1 MATTVQVSGSHADEV
16 IAHRPTDG
24 PPATAKDGFPVIL
37 VTRLNGSVF
46 ALNPDLI
53 QRVDAT
59 PDTVVTL
66 VDGAKFVIT
75 EPLAE
80 IVERVLAFRAR
91 VVATAHALEE
101 QGTADVLELVRPAAQ
116 TPQTDPE
123 TDDSELPAP
132 VPLHRRRP

>member
-1 MATTVQVSGSHADEV
+1 
-16 IAHRPTDG
+16 
-24 PPATAKDGFPVIL
+24 VIL

-80 IVERVLAFRAR
+80 IVDRVTAFRAR

-101 QGTADVLELVRPAAQ
+101 TGTADVLELPAHPADN
-116 TPQTDPE
+116 TWDHPATDG
-123 TDDSELPAP
+123 DDRELPAP

>member
-1 MATTVQVSGSHADEV
+1 M
-16 IAHRPTDG
+16 
-24 PPATAKDGFPVIL
+24 IL

-80 IVERVLAFRAR
+80 IVDRVMAFRAR

-101 QGTADVLELVRPAAQ
+101 TGPSAEVLELPHLVADVSDDAAHRGAN
-116 TPQTDPE
+116 DH
-123 TDDSELPAP
+123 DDAEGTLTAP

>member
-1 MATTVQVSGSHADEV
+1 M
-16 IAHRPTDG
+16 
-24 PPATAKDGFPVIL
+24 IL

-75 EPLAE
+75 EPLAD
-80 IVERVLAFRAR
+80 VVDRVMAFRAR

-101 QGTADVLELVRPAAQ
+101 QGPRDVLELHSVPAPAD
-116 TPQTDPE
+116 DPSDARAE
-123 TDDSELPAP
+123 RGADELPAP
-132 VPLHRRRP
+132 VPLHRRRS

>member
-1 MATTVQVSGSHADEV
+1 VLTGPRTGLATTFQG
-16 IAHRPTDG
+16 RTL
-24 PPATAKDGFPVIL
+24 VIL

-80 IVERVLAFRAR
+80 IVDRVTAFRAR

-101 QGTADVLELVRPAAQ
+101 TGTADVLELPAHPADN
-116 TPQTDPE
+116 TWDHPVDDE
-123 TDDSELPAP
+123 NDSELPAP

>member
-1 MATTVQVSGSHADEV
+1 M
-16 IAHRPTDG
+16 
-24 PPATAKDGFPVIL
+24 IL

-53 QRVDAT
+53 QRIDAT

-75 EPLAE
+75 EPLSE
-80 IVERVLAFRAR
+80 IVDRVMAFRAR
-91 VVATAHALEE
+91 VVATAHSLEE
-101 QGTADVLELVRPAAQ
+101 TGTADVLELPSHPADTTQ
-116 TPQTDPE
+116 DRYHVE
-123 TDDSELPAP
+123 NDSELPAP

>member
-1 MATTVQVSGSHADEV
+1 
-16 IAHRPTDG
+16 
-24 PPATAKDGFPVIL
+24 VIL

-66 VDGAKFVIT
+66 VDGVKFIIT

-80 IVERVLAFRAR
+80 IVERITAFRAR
-91 VVATAHALEE
+91 VVATAHALGESGASAE
-101 QGTADVLELVRPAAQ
+101 VLELPPKTRTRGPGRRMSLGEPPSWFCAHRMA
-116 TPQTDPE
+116 
-123 TDDSELPAP
+123 PAP

>member
-1 MATTVQVSGSHADEV
+1 MERCTRPRTGSNLFS
-16 IAHRPTDG
+16 
-24 PPATAKDGFPVIL
+24 KDGILVIL

-75 EPLAE
+75 EPLTE
-80 IVERVLAFRAR
+80 IVERVMAFRAR

-101 QGTADVLELVRPAAQ
+101 VGTSAEVLELPHGRADTVHVADR
-116 TPQTDPE
+116 
-123 TDDSELPAP
+123 DDDHDDTGGSLPAP

>member
-1 MATTVQVSGSHADEV
+1 L
-16 IAHRPTDG
+16 
-24 PPATAKDGFPVIL
+24 IL

-53 QRVDAT
+53 QRVDST

-75 EPLAE
+75 ESLTETVELA
-80 IVERVLAFRAR
+80 LGFRAR

-101 QGTADVLELVRPAAQ
+101 SITAGSVGVPAHLTDVNAA
-116 TPQTDPE
+116 TGATHHEHGRTTDP
-123 TDDSELPAP
+123 TNDDDSVLPAP

>member
-1 MATTVQVSGSHADEV
+1 
-16 IAHRPTDG
+16 
-24 PPATAKDGFPVIL
+24 VIL

-66 VDGAKFVIT
+66 VDGVKFVIT
-75 EPLAE
+75 EPLAD
-80 IVERVLAFRAR
+80 IIDRIMTFRAR

-101 QGTADVLELVRPAAQ
+101 RGTSAEVLELPHTRAD
-116 TPQTDPE
+116 TSH
-123 TDDSELPAP
+123 DDDHDDTGGTLPAP
-132 VPLHRRRP
+132 VPLHRRRT

>member
-1 MATTVQVSGSHADEV
+1 MREEQ
-16 IAHRPTDG
+16 RPTEG
-24 PPATAKDGFPVIL
+24 PTPTPRTDPVIL

-53 QRVDAT
+53 QRVDST

-66 VDGAKFVIT
+66 VDGAKFIIS
-75 EPLAE
+75 EPLTE

-91 VVATAHALEE
+91 VVATAHSLEE
-101 QGTADVLELVRPAAQ
+101 TGSADVLELVHPAADH
-116 TPQTDPE
+116 PNPGAERAPE
-123 TDDSELPAP
+123 TDSELPAP

>member
-1 MATTVQVSGSHADEV
+1 M
-16 IAHRPTDG
+16 
-24 PPATAKDGFPVIL
+24 IL

-66 VDGAKFVIT
+66 VDGAKFVIAESLT
-75 EPLAE
+75 ET
-80 IVERVLAFRAR
+80 VELTLGFRAR

-101 QGTADVLELVRPAAQ
+101 SGTAGTGGLPAQLTDVSTAP
-116 TPQTDPE
+116 TNDD
-123 TDDSELPAP
+123 DDSVLPAP

>member
-1 MATTVQVSGSHADEV
+1 M
-16 IAHRPTDG
+16 
-24 PPATAKDGFPVIL
+24 IL

-66 VDGAKFVIT
+66 VDGAKFVIS

-80 IVERVLAFRAR
+80 IIDRVCAFRAR
-91 VVATAHALEE
+91 VVASAHALEE
-101 QGTADVLELVRPAAQ
+101 QGPADVLELVRPVADTHPHGA
-116 TPQTDPE
+116 TGAPDN
-123 TDDSELPAP
+123 DSELPAP
-132 VPLHRRRP
+132 VPLHPRRRP

>member
-1 MATTVQVSGSHADEV
+1 M
-16 IAHRPTDG
+16 
-24 PPATAKDGFPVIL
+24 IL

-80 IVERVLAFRAR
+80 IVERVLSFRAR

-101 QGTADVLELVRPAAQ
+101 HGPADVLELVRPAAQ

-123 TDDSELPAP
+123 TEDSELPAP

>member
-1 MATTVQVSGSHADEV
+1 M
-16 IAHRPTDG
+16 
-24 PPATAKDGFPVIL
+24 IL

-66 VDGAKFVIT
+66 VDGAKFIIS

-80 IVERVLAFRAR
+80 LVERVLAFRAR
-91 VVATAHALEE
+91 VVATAHSLEE
-101 QGTADVLELVRPAAQ
+101 TGSADVLELVHPAAEAKTKGAQ
-116 TPQTDPE
+116 GAPDT
-123 TDDSELPAP
+123 DSELPAP

>member
-1 MATTVQVSGSHADEV
+1 
-16 IAHRPTDG
+16 
-24 PPATAKDGFPVIL
+24 VIL

-75 EPLAE
+75 EPLVE
-80 IVERVLAFRAR
+80 IVDRVMAFRAR
-91 VVATAHALEE
+91 VVATAHSLEE
-101 QGTADVLELVRPAAQ
+101 TGEADVLELPSHPADNIRDRFH
-116 TPQTDPE
+116 TE
-123 TDDSELPAP
+123 DDGELPAP